1 MKGAGEG
8 PTPSVAPPPE
18 PGSPAGGGLSTG
30 GVLVT
35 ASLILTVAALASR
48 LLGWIRLLVIGS
60 QFGASRELDA
70 YFAAFRIPDAIFQ
83 LVVAGALSAALIPVF
98 SSYRARGEEA
108 EAWQLASSVINLV
121 LIALAAF
128 SLLMAIF
135 APVLVPIVAPGFDA
149 PTTELTIRMTRVM
162 LISPVLI
169 GMGAVVT
176 GILNSYQQFTVPA
189 IAPLVYNLAIIFAA
203 IFLAPIMGVEGL
215 AVGVAIGSL
224 AHLAVQLP
232 NLARV
237 GQRYDLTI
245 GLSHPGVRR
254 VAWLMGPRTLGLAAG
269 QINFLV
275 STVLAS
281 GLPEGSLTAYNY
293 AFQLS
298 QIPVGVI
305 GVSIAVALFPTLSQD
320 AALGR
325 IGEIRRQVAGAVRVL
340 IFVAAPLTAIMIVLR
355 EPLTSVFY
363 QYGLFSQSATDRTAS
378 TLLFFALG
386 LVGHIVVHVLARA
399 FYAMQDTKTPVA
411 WAIMAVAINVPL
423 MALLVGPMGV
433 EGLALAL
440 SISSVLEVIGLLW
453 FLRRRI
459 ESVDESAIIRT
470 VGAIRGC
477 RAGRGAADVR
487 WPDARR
493 DLACWHPREHRGTT
507 PRAPGPLRRRRSH
520 LPAGRGGAALARA
533 GPAPRHPVA
542 TAPEERVIQ
551 FRPATEADADAWQ
564 TFLAAT
570 GSGDF
575 LHDWAWADV
584 AAFDGQPQR
593 RYVLTD
599 DEAIVALVAAQE
611 RPLVAGRAFWYVPH
625 GPVLDW
631 ERAGGCG
638 ASARAAHRPAHR
650 GKAASRHR
658 GQARAAHR
666 AAGRPRLGAAA
677 RLPTRARHPPGRAD
691 SDRGACRRR
700 GAAGRL
706 RQGHA
711 VCRAPRRTRGGRGD
725 GGRGRQRLA
734 RHRRPPWPGRRDA
747 AARRLPAATARAIP
761 GGVARAGRRRT
772 GRHPRG
778 ASRWRAA
785 RLGHGR
791 LRGHRARTTCS
802 AAPAARSAASRST
815 TPAMRCSGR

>member
-1 MKGAGEG
+1 MTRAGEG

-18 PGSPAGGGLSTG
+18 PGSESGGSGLSAG
-30 GVLVT
+30 RVLVT

-98 SSYRARGEEA
+98 SSYRARGQEA

-121 LIALAAF
+121 LIALAVF
-128 SLLMAIF
+128 SLVMAIF
-135 APVLVPIVAPGFDA
+135 APLFVPIVAPGFDA
-149 PTTELTIRMTRVM
+149 PTTELTIRMTRIM

-176 GILNSYQQFTVPA
+176 GVLNSYQQFTVPA
-189 IAPLVYNLAIIFAA
+189 IAPLLYNLAIILAA
-203 IFLAPIMGVEGL
+203 VFLAPIMGVEGL

-325 IGEIRRQVAGAVRVL
+325 IGEIRRQVVNAVRVL
-340 IFVAAPLTAIMIVLR
+340 VFVAAPLTAIMIVLR

-363 QYGLFSQSATDRTAS
+363 QYGLFSQSATERTAS
-378 TLLFFALG
+378 TLLFFAIG
-386 LVGHIVVHVLARA
+386 LVGHIVVHVLTRA

-411 WAIMAVAINVPL
+411 WAIVAVAINVPL
-423 MALLVGPMGV
+423 MAMLVGPMGV

-440 SISSVLEVIGLLW
+440 SIAAVLEVIGLLW

-459 ESVDESAIIRT
+459 ESVDGAAIMRT
-470 VGAIRGC
+470 VVRSGVAGLAAALLMLGGLTLLEGSLRGILDNAVGRLVALLLLSAAGATIFVLVAAALHSPELDQLRG
-477 RAGRGAADVR
+477 V
-487 WPDARR
+487 
-493 DLACWHPREHRGTT
+493 LQ
-507 PRAPGPLRRRRSH
+507 RRRR
-520 LPAGRGGAALARA
+520 GGNA
-533 GPAPRHPVA
+533 
-542 TAPEERVIQ
+542 
-551 FRPATEADADAWQ
+551 
-564 TFLAAT
+564 
-570 GSGDF
+570 
-575 LHDWAWADV
+575 
-584 AAFDGQPQR
+584 
-593 RYVLTD
+593 
-599 DEAIVALVAAQE
+599 
-611 RPLVAGRAFWYVPH
+611 
-625 GPVLDW
+625 
-631 ERAGGCG
+631 
-638 ASARAAHRPAHR
+638 
-650 GKAASRHR
+650 
-658 GQARAAHR
+658 
-666 AAGRPRLGAAA
+666 
-677 RLPTRARHPPGRAD
+677 
-691 SDRGACRRR
+691 
-700 GAAGRL
+700 
-706 RQGHA
+706 
-711 VCRAPRRTRGGRGD
+711 
-725 GGRGRQRLA
+725 
-734 RHRRPPWPGRRDA
+734 
-747 AARRLPAATARAIP
+747 
-761 GGVARAGRRRT
+761 
-772 GRHPRG
+772 
-778 ASRWRAA
+778 
-785 RLGHGR
+785 
-791 LRGHRARTTCS
+791 
-802 AAPAARSAASRST
+802 
-815 TPAMRCSGR
+815 

>member
-1 MKGAGEG
+1 VTGTIPG
-8 PTPSVAPPPE
+8 PTPDF
-18 PGSPAGGGLSTG
+18 PAGGSGFSTG
-30 GVLVT
+30 RLLLN

-98 SSYRARGEEA
+98 SSYRARGQEEEA
-108 EAWQLASSVINLV
+108 WRLASSVINLV

-128 SLLMAIF
+128 SLVMAIF
-135 APVLVPIVAPGFDA
+135 APIFVPIVAPGFDA

-176 GILNSYQQFTVPA
+176 GVLNSYQQFTVPA
-189 IAPLVYNLAIIFAA
+189 LAPLLYNVAIILAA

-215 AVGVAIGSL
+215 AVGVAVGSL

-245 GLSHPGVRR
+245 GLGHPGVRR

-325 IGEIRRQVAGAVRVL
+325 IGEIRRQVANAVRVL
-340 IFVAAPLTAIMIVLR
+340 VFVAAPLTAIMIVLR

-363 QYGLFSQSATDRTAS
+363 QYGLFGQSATDRTAS

-386 LVGHIVVHVLARA
+386 LGGHIVVHVLTRA
-399 FYAMQDTKTPVA
+399 FYAMQDTRTPVA
-411 WAIMAVAINVPL
+411 WAVVAVVINVPL
-423 MALLVGPMGV
+423 MAMLVGPMGV

-440 SISSVLEVIGLLW
+440 SIASVIEVIGLLW

-459 ESVDESAIIRT
+459 ESVEGSAIVRT
-470 VGAIRGC
+470 VARSGIAALA
-477 RAGRGAADVR
+477 AGLLMLGGLTLLEGTLGGILDNAVGRLVALLVLSAAGAAIFLLVAAALRSPELDQ
-487 WPDARR
+487 
-493 DLACWHPREHRGTT
+493 L
-507 PRAPGPLRRRRSH
+507 RAILQRRRR
-520 LPAGRGGAALARA
+520 RRA
-533 GPAPRHPVA
+533 
-542 TAPEERVIQ
+542 
-551 FRPATEADADAWQ
+551 
-564 TFLAAT
+564 
-570 GSGDF
+570 
-575 LHDWAWADV
+575 
-584 AAFDGQPQR
+584 
-593 RYVLTD
+593 
-599 DEAIVALVAAQE
+599 
-611 RPLVAGRAFWYVPH
+611 
-625 GPVLDW
+625 
-631 ERAGGCG
+631 
-638 ASARAAHRPAHR
+638 
-650 GKAASRHR
+650 
-658 GQARAAHR
+658 
-666 AAGRPRLGAAA
+666 
-677 RLPTRARHPPGRAD
+677 
-691 SDRGACRRR
+691 
-700 GAAGRL
+700 
-706 RQGHA
+706 
-711 VCRAPRRTRGGRGD
+711 
-725 GGRGRQRLA
+725 
-734 RHRRPPWPGRRDA
+734 
-747 AARRLPAATARAIP
+747 
-761 GGVARAGRRRT
+761 
-772 GRHPRG
+772 
-778 ASRWRAA
+778 
-785 RLGHGR
+785 
-791 LRGHRARTTCS
+791 
-802 AAPAARSAASRST
+802 
-815 TPAMRCSGR
+815 

>member
-1 MKGAGEG
+1 MTRADG
-8 PTPSVAPPPE
+8 PAPSVAPPLE
-18 PGSPAGGGLSTG
+18 PGSVAEGDGPSAGRIL
-30 GVLVT
+30 LT

-98 SSYRARGEEA
+98 AGYRARGQER

-121 LIALAAF
+121 LIALAGF
-128 SLLMAIF
+128 SLVMAIF
-135 APVLVPIVAPGFDA
+135 APVFVPIVAPGFDA

-162 LISPVLI
+162 LLSPVLI

-189 IAPLVYNLAIIFAA
+189 IAPLLYNVAIILAA

-215 AVGVAIGSL
+215 AVGVAAGSL

-298 QIPVGVI
+298 QIPVGVV

-325 IGEIRRQVAGAVRVL
+325 VGEIRRQVAGAVRVL
-340 IFVAAPLTAIMIVLR
+340 VFVAAPLTAIMIVLR

-378 TLLFFALG
+378 TLLFFAIG
-386 LVGHIVVHVLARA
+386 LVGHIVVHVLTRA
-399 FYAMQDTKTPVA
+399 FYAMQDTRTPVA
-411 WAIMAVAINVPL
+411 WAIIAVAVNVPL
-423 MALLVGPMGV
+423 MAWLVGPMGV

-453 FLRRRI
+453 FLRRRL
-459 ESVDESAIIRT
+459 ESVDEA
-470 VGAIRGC
+470 
-477 RAGRGAADVR
+477 
-487 WPDARR
+487 
-493 DLACWHPREHRGTT
+493 
-507 PRAPGPLRRRRSH
+507 
-520 LPAGRGGAALARA
+520 
-533 GPAPRHPVA
+533 
-542 TAPEERVIQ
+542 
-551 FRPATEADADAWQ
+551 
-564 TFLAAT
+564 
-570 GSGDF
+570 
-575 LHDWAWADV
+575 
-584 AAFDGQPQR
+584 
-593 RYVLTD
+593 
-599 DEAIVALVAAQE
+599 AIV
-611 RPLVAGRAFWYVPH
+611 R
-625 GPVLDW
+625 
-631 ERAGGCG
+631 
-638 ASARAAHRPAHR
+638 S
-650 GKAASRHR
+650 
-658 GQARAAHR
+658 
-666 AAGRPRLGAAA
+666 
-677 RLPTRARHPPGRAD
+677 
-691 SDRGACRRR
+691 
-700 GAAGRL
+700 
-706 RQGHA
+706 
-711 VCRAPRRTRGGRGD
+711 
-725 GGRGRQRLA
+725 
-734 RHRRPPWPGRRDA
+734 
-747 AARRLPAATARAIP
+747 
-761 GGVARAGRRRT
+761 VARAGVA
-772 GRHPRG
+772 GL
-778 ASRWRAA
+778 AA
-785 RLGHGR
+785 ALLMLGGLTIVEGSLGGFLDNAVGR
-791 LRGHRARTTCS
+791 LLALLILSVAGLAIFLLVAAALRSPELDQLRALVRRGRARR
-802 AAPAARSAASRST
+802 A
-815 TPAMRCSGR
+815 

>member
-1 MKGAGEG
+1 
-8 PTPSVAPPPE
+8 
-18 PGSPAGGGLSTG
+18 
-30 GVLVT
+30 
-35 ASLILTVAALASR
+35 VAALASR

-98 SSYRARGEEA
+98 SSYRARGHEEEA
-108 EAWQLASSVINLV
+108 WKLASSVINLV

-128 SLLMAIF
+128 SLVMAIF
-135 APVLVPIVAPGFDA
+135 APIFVPIVAPGFDA

-176 GILNSYQQFTVPA
+176 GVLNSYQQFTVPA
-189 IAPLVYNLAIIFAA
+189 IAPLLYNVAIILAA
-203 IFLAPIMGVEGL
+203 IFLAPIMGVEAL
-215 AVGVAIGSL
+215 AVGVAVGSL

-325 IGEIRRQVAGAVRVL
+325 IGQIRRQVSNAVRVL
-340 IFVAAPLTAIMIVLR
+340 VFVAAPMTAIMIVLR

-386 LVGHIVVHVLARA
+386 LGGHIVVHVLTRA
-399 FYAMQDTKTPVA
+399 YYAMQDTRTPVA
-411 WAIMAVAINVPL
+411 WAVVAVTINVPL
-423 MALLVGPMGV
+423 MAMLVGPMGV

-440 SISSVLEVIGLLW
+440 SIASVIEVVGLLW

-459 ESVDESAIIRT
+459 ESVEGTAIVRT
-470 VGAIRGC
+470 VVRSGIAAVAAALLMLGGLTLVEGSLGGMLDNAVGRLIALLLLSAAGGAIFLLVAAALRSPELEQLRGI
-477 RAGRGAADVR
+477 
-487 WPDARR
+487 
-493 DLACWHPREHRGTT
+493 
-507 PRAPGPLRRRRSH
+507 LRRRR
-520 LPAGRGGAALARA
+520 
-533 GPAPRHPVA
+533 
-542 TAPEERVIQ
+542 
-551 FRPATEADADAWQ
+551 
-564 TFLAAT
+564 
-570 GSGDF
+570 
-575 LHDWAWADV
+575 
-584 AAFDGQPQR
+584 
-593 RYVLTD
+593 
-599 DEAIVALVAAQE
+599 
-611 RPLVAGRAFWYVPH
+611 
-625 GPVLDW
+625 
-631 ERAGGCG
+631 
-638 ASARAAHRPAHR
+638 
-650 GKAASRHR
+650 
-658 GQARAAHR
+658 
-666 AAGRPRLGAAA
+666 
-677 RLPTRARHPPGRAD
+677 
-691 SDRGACRRR
+691 
-700 GAAGRL
+700 
-706 RQGHA
+706 
-711 VCRAPRRTRGGRGD
+711 
-725 GGRGRQRLA
+725 RGR
-734 RHRRPPWPGRRDA
+734 
-747 AARRLPAATARAIP
+747 TA
-761 GGVARAGRRRT
+761 
-772 GRHPRG
+772 
-778 ASRWRAA
+778 
-785 RLGHGR
+785 
-791 LRGHRARTTCS
+791 
-802 AAPAARSAASRST
+802 
-815 TPAMRCSGR
+815 